1 LLIVLIIGLLFAKIV
16 LTSDILFTFI
26 IHLKSVDMPSSRFL
40 VKAVSLLLLSAFMAH
55 IGHTQEIGLQLY
67 SLRDQFAKDVPGTM
81 DKVRKMGFSQIELAG
96 TYGLSFPEFI
106 KILAENEISVTSYGA
121 DYERIKNFPQKLADE
136 ARAYGAR
143 YIVCSWI
150 PHEGDVFT
158 AADVEK
164 AAYVFNNAGR
174 IIANSGMMLVYHTH
188 GYEFKPYRGGTLFD
202 YMTETF
208 DSRLVQFEMD
218 VFWVKQAG
226 QDPLALLKKYS
237 NRFVLMHLKDRKKG
251 TRNSD
256 DGKADVESNVVL
268 GSGDV
273 GIAEIV
279 REAKR
284 LGIQYVF
291 IEDESSRALE
301 QIPKSLRFIRSVR

>member
-1 LLIVLIIGLLFAKIV
+1 
-16 LTSDILFTFI
+16 
-26 IHLKSVDMPSSRFL
+26 
-40 VKAVSLLLLSAFMAH
+40 
-55 IGHTQEIGLQLY
+55 
-67 SLRDQFAKDVPGTM
+67 M
-81 DKVRKMGFSQIELAG
+81 DKVRKMGFSQVELAG

-106 KILAENEISVTSYGA
+106 KILAENEITVTSYGA

-136 ARAYGAR
+136 ARAYGAK

-174 IIANSGMMLVYHTH
+174 IIANNGMMLVYHTH

-202 YMTETF
+202 YMIETF

-226 QDPLALLKKYS
+226 QDPLALLKKHS

-279 REAKR
+279 REARR

-291 IEDESSRALE
+291 IEDESSRALD